1 MQRVETYKPYNTTV
15 IMGNDATCSV
25 IGIGTIK
32 IKMFDRVVRVFEDVR
47 HTPDLID
54 NLISL
59 GLLDDLDYS
68 YLSKGGVMKIT
79 KGTLL
84 VMKGRKVNQ
93 LYRLI
98 GNTLIGGAI
107 VITPTESSTDD
118 TKLWHMRLGHIGGR
132 GVLEL
137 HRRNLLKGVK
147 TCKLDFCKY
156 CVYGKQHRDSFKTSS
171 HTSKG
176 VFLIMSIHMFG
187 GQFQF
192 LLTTVLT
199 SSSVSLMTTLGRF
212 GFIFKSGS
220 LRYLAYLRSGKRKL
234 KIRLIEK

>member
-15 IMGNDATCSV
+15 IMGNDITCSV
-25 IGIGTIK
+25 IGIGTVK
-32 IKMFDRVVRVFEDVR
+32 IEMFDRVVRVFEDVR

-59 GLLDDLDYS
+59 GLLDDLDYF

-79 KGTLL
+79 KGNLL

-98 GNTLIGGAI
+98 GNTLVGGAA
-107 VITPTESSTDD
+107 VITPTESSIDD
-118 TKLWHMRLGHIGGR
+118 TKLWHMRLSHIGQR
-132 GVLEL
+132 GTLEL
-137 HRRNLLKGVK
+137 HKRNLLKGVK

-156 CVYGKQHRDSFKTSS
+156 CVYRKQHRDSFKTSS

-176 VFLIMSIHMFG
+176 VLDYVHSHVW

-192 LLTTVLT
+192 LLTAVLT
-199 SSSVSLMTTLGRF
+199 TSSISLMTNLGRF
-212 GFIFKSGS
+212 GFIFKSGI
-220 LRYLAYLRSGKRKL
+220 LRYLAYLRNGKSKL